1 LHFALQPADVPRVE
15 CSVERKSKMKKL
27 MAVVALAMTPALVL
41 ASSSTNLTPLEN
53 KVRHEIVMLPYLGV
67 FDNVSFRVDNGVV
80 TLFGQVTRPT
90 LKSDAANVVKRLEG
104 VSRVENKIEVLP
116 LSGFDNSIRAREYR
130 TIFGSGSLYRYAMGT
145 NPSIRIIVKNGHVT
159 LEGVVSS
166 EGDRNWRA
174 SAPTAFRACS
184 A

>member
-1 LHFALQPADVPRVE
+1 
-15 CSVERKSKMKKL
+15 MKNW

-116 LSGFDNSIRAREYR
+116 LSGFDNSIRLREYR
-130 TIFGSGSLYRYAMGT
+130 TIFGSGSLYRYAMGA

-159 LEGVVSS
+159 LEGMVSN
-166 EGDRNWRA
+166 EGDRNLAGIRA
-174 SAPTAFRACS
+174 NGVPGVFSVNNQLRVVK
-184 A
+184 

>member
-1 LHFALQPADVPRVE
+1 
-15 CSVERKSKMKKL
+15 MKKL

-104 VSRVENKIEVLP
+104 VTRVDNKIEVLP
-116 LSGFDNSIRAREYR
+116 LSSFDNSIRAREYR
-130 TIFGSGSLYRYAMGT
+130 TIFGSGSLYRYAMGA

-159 LEGVVSS
+159 LEGVVSN
-166 EGDRNWRA
+166 EGDRNLAGIRA
-174 SAPTAFRACS
+174 NGVPGVFSVNNQLRVVK
-184 A
+184 

>member
-1 LHFALQPADVPRVE
+1 
-15 CSVERKSKMKKL
+15 MKNW

-116 LSGFDNSIRAREYR
+116 LSGFDNSIRLREYR
-130 TIFGSGSLYRYAMGT
+130 TIFGSGSLYRYAMGA

-159 LEGVVSS
+159 LEGVVSN
-166 EGDRNWRA
+166 EGDRNLAGIRA
-174 SAPTAFRACS
+174 NGVPGVFSVNNQLRVVK
-184 A
+184 